1 MTSQA
6 STTRRRRAASQAL
19 EALGPSR
26 GDHQRL
32 SVQCPRGHHVAA
44 VFETEAGLVVRAMT
58 GPHAHGSKDFVDTAH
73 HGGSRGV
80 TYVDLL
86 EPVSTSEDVLP
97 AWCDCGPR
105 NLSRAEIRR
114 QVRPGHHTLHL
125 S

>member
-6 STTRRRRAASQAL
+6 RTDRRRRSAERAL
-19 EALGPSR
+19 EALGPAR

-32 SVQCPRGHHVAA
+32 SVQCPHGHHVAA
-44 VFETEAGLVVRAMT
+44 VFETEAGLVVRAVT

-73 HGGSRGV
+73 HGGTHGV
-80 TYVDLL
+80 VYVDLL
-86 EPVSTSEDVLP
+86 EPASTTDDVLP

-114 QVRPGHHTLHL
+114 EVRPEHHTMHL